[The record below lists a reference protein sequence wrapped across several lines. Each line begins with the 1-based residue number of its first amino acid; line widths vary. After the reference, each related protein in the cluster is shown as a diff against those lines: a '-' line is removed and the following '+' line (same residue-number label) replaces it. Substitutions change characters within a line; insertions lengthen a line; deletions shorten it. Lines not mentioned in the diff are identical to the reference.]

1 MTFVVTE
8 QCIRCKFMDCIKPC
22 PVDCFYEGPDF
33 LVINPDECIDCS
45 VCVTECP
52 VNAIYQDKD
61 VPADQRDFI
70 EINRQMSRVWPQAVE
85 PAEPLPDRET
95 WRNVPMKR
103 AHLDLGIPKASPST
117 AQDDHDSHR

>member
-1 MTFVVTE
+1 MAYVVTE

-52 VNAIYQDKD
+52 VNAIVQDKD
-61 VPADQRDFI
+61 LPTDQREFL
-70 EINRQMSRVWPQAVE
+70 EINRQLSQIWP
-85 PAEPLPDRET
+85 PADASSPLLPEREQ
-95 WRNVPMKR
+95 WRDVPMKR
-103 AHLDLGIPKASPST
+103 RFLQTELSAEPGSASE
-117 AQDDHDSHR
+117 

>member
-8 QCIRCKFMDCIKPC
+8 ACIRCKFMDCMKPC
-22 PVDCFYEGPDF
+22 PVDCFYEGPEF

-61 VPADQRDFI
+61 LPAGQQEFI
-70 EINRQMSRVWPQAVE
+70 EINLRLSRIWPPAVA
-85 PAEPLPDRET
+85 PSAPLPEREQ
-95 WRNVPMKR
+95 WRDVAMKR
-103 AHLDLGIPKASPST
+103 QFLQADLPANPDLSEGVRT
-117 AQDDHDSHR
+117 

>member
-22 PVDCFYEGPDF
+22 PVDCFYEGPEF

-61 VPADQRDFI
+61 LPADQREFL
-70 EINRQMSRVWPQAVE
+70 EINRAF
-85 PAEPLPDRET
+85 LPDMAAGGQPSCAVARP
-95 WRNVPMKR
+95 RNVARRSDEAEFTRPILKTR
-103 AHLDLGIPKASPST
+103 LLAKSRT
-117 AQDDHDSHR
+117 

>member
-1 MTFVVTE
+1 MAFVVTE

-22 PVDCFYEGPDF
+22 PVNCFYEGPEF

-61 VPADQRDFI
+61 LPADQRMFI
-70 EINRQMSRVWPQAVE
+70 EINRHYAKIWP
-85 PAEPLPDRET
+85 PAGESAPLPDREQ
-95 WRNVPMKR
+95 WRGVPMKR
-103 AHLDLGIPKASPST
+103 QFLTTDVIAGVEAIEQGVVA
-117 AQDDHDSHR
+117 